1 MEVIKGYQASASRA
15 QSRGLWGPEKVLSLC
30 QGRGGWSRTYRQE
43 HAILENARG
52 PGVHIYLCIKAGKEA
67 GEGWEAL
74 FCKYRLATVK
84 QSDWCSGKLT
94 AAEAQ
99 KRDRAMGE
107 RDDFG

>member
-1 MEVIKGYQASASRA
+1 MPSWRMPG
-15 QSRGLWGPEKVLSLC
+15 
-30 QGRGGWSRTYRQE
+30 
-43 HAILENARG
+43 G
-52 PGVHIYLCIKAGKEA
+52 PGAHIYLCVKAGKEA
-67 GEGWEAL
+67 GEGWKAL